1 MRFVAKICLNSL
13 WGKFGQRSTLN
24 NYDFYYDYN
33 KLITKIDNPKIQNQ
47 KWYIVNKNCV
57 ELRYEDNNDVSV
69 EPDYISEIT
78 AVFTTANA
86 RVRLYAML
94 DWLHQSQICYLD
106 TDSIMFIYDKTNPE
120 HKKPLN
126 SESNPKLV
134 KFGDALGEWENEFKD
149 GEYIIELVVAGAK
162 SYSYITNKGK
172 IVIKQ
177 KGVTLDVANLT
188 VVTFEAV
195 RDMVLNDGIIETKER
210 FNFRWDNNTKDV
222 RTIYIGK
229 SLRSTVSEKK
239 DHKRI

>member
-1 MRFVAKICLNSL
+1 M
-13 WGKFGQRSTLN
+13 
-24 NYDFYYDYN
+24 
-33 KLITKIDNPKIQNQ
+33 
-47 KWYIVNKNCV
+47 
-57 ELRYEDNNDVSV
+57 RYEDNNDLSV
-69 EPDYISEIT
+69 EHDYISEIT

-94 DWLHQSQICYLD
+94 DWLHPSQICYCD
-106 TDSIMFIYDKTNPE
+106 TDSIMFLYDKTNPE
-120 HKKPLN
+120 HKAPLN
-126 SESNPKLV
+126 SESNPKLI
-134 KFGDALGEWENEFKD
+134 KFGDSLGDWSNEFTEAKN
-149 GEYIIELVVAGAK
+149 IIELVVAGAK

-229 SLRSTVSEKK
+229 SLRSTVCEKRVIDGYDTK
-239 DHKRI
+239 PFGFSIL